1 MLVDGMF
8 FKISF
13 GKQVDFFLLL
23 VFLKIFN
30 TGGVK
35 NMVGELKIA
44 NILY

>member
-1 MLVDGMF
+1 MECFLKLVLAN
-8 FKISF
+8 KLI
-13 GKQVDFFLLL
+13 FFLLL